1 MWRLCSGDIII
12 IESTYC
18 RDDLDDAKCTWK
30 SGHWKGTWRKDKKGK
45 QAEKASLAL
54 NKVKKY
60 IKPFK
65 DRGQTVASHGS
76 LLCPDQ
82 TNTGTRCVAKA
93 YRHWRSHWR
102 HDGHITDIRTFSTSK
117 NTSASTEG
125 QEGAGVRK
133 VSEEVLSSLWQDSSQ
148 SDSGSGV
155 ALAWVAVCK
164 VLHEYELSDEY
175 LTLISLSST
184 VFEWGTQ
191 CDVSHAHIL
200 MTKQTAAQTKHQI

>member
-1 MWRLCSGDIII
+1 MQNASENLVTEKAHDGKI
-12 IESTYC
+12 
-18 RDDLDDAKCTWK
+18 
-30 SGHWKGTWRKDKKGK
+30 KKGSK
-45 QAEKASLAL
+45 Q
-54 NKVKKY
+54 KKLVWLWT
-60 IKPFK
+60 KLK
-65 DRGQTVASHGS
+65 STSS
-76 LLCPDQ
+76 LLRTEDRLWQAMAACCVRTQ